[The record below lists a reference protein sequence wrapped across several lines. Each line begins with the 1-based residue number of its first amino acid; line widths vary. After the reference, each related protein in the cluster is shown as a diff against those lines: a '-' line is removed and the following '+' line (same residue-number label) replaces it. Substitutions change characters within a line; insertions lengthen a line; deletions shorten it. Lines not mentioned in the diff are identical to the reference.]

1 MASGRRTFNRVPE
14 ATMRTRLSA
23 GGVFL
28 LAALLLLPASATA
41 QEKENPVLTFVKSRV
56 KNTDKPFTLVIL
68 LQVKKGSGAKLEAAF
83 AKASRPTHKEK
94 GCLAYDLNRD
104 TEKPERYVVYER
116 WQNLKALEAHLNTA
130 HIKKLLADLP
140 ELLAGMPEPRVL
152 IPAGE

>member
-1 MASGRRTFNRVPE
+1 
-14 ATMRTRLSA
+14 MRTRLSA
-23 GGVFL
+23 SGGLL
-28 LAALLLLPASATA
+28 LAALLLLPAPATA
-41 QEKENPVLTFVKSRV
+41 QEKENPILSFVKSRV
-56 KNTDKPFTLVIL
+56 KNADKPFTLVIL

-83 AKASRPTHKEK
+83 AKASRATHKEK